1 MRRFTTTMTMVTVLL
16 VAGAAAAQACGF
28 LVAANGAVR
37 LERTTTFVVWEGGVE
52 RYITNFAFSG
62 EVESFGTIIP
72 LPAEPTEVRRAGDWT
87 LQRLQREVTPQVGR
101 LALSEV
107 EFAAADGG
115 AEVLLRTQIDSLDIV
130 VLKGGGDQVLEWV
143 NANGFDLPEGP
154 ETDHLLDYY
163 ASRSPYFL
171 AARFDAVAAGED
183 GFVNGDGIP
192 VQITMPT
199 IRPWVPLHILHGAAP
214 DTEIIEAD
222 VFLLT
227 PERPDLLYG
236 EGLTIERSERASA
249 SLLDDLRSDE
259 NMEWIPET
267 AWFTY
272 LALETPAANVTYD
285 LSVGVDGLAPSFVD
299 AGFTRF
305 EPTPDQL
312 EAFGLEQS
320 GSGAWIA
327 LSAAVLGVL
336 GGIVGGLVVVR
347 RNTPGPS
354 PIDRLA
360 PRERVGVSP

>member
-1 MRRFTTTMTMVTVLL
+1 MRRITTMAMVTVLL
-16 VAGAAAAQACGF
+16 VTGAAAAQACGF

-37 LERTTTFVVWEGGVE
+37 LERTTTFVAWEDGVE

-72 LPAEPTEVRRAGDWT
+72 LPAEPREVGRAGDWT

-130 VLKGGGDQVLEWV
+130 VLRGGGDEVLEWV
-143 NANGFDLPEGP
+143 NSNGFDLPDGP
-154 ETDHLLDYY
+154 ETDHMLDFY

-171 AARFDAVAAGED
+171 AARFDAAAAGED
-183 GFVNGDGIP
+183 GFVAGDGIP

-236 EGLTIERSERASA
+236 EGLTIERSQEASA
-249 SLLDDLRSDE
+249 ALLEDLRSDG
-259 NMEWIPET
+259 NMEWIPED

-272 LALETPAANVTYD
+272 LALETRAANVTYD

-312 EAFGLEQS
+312 EAFGLERS
-320 GSGAWIA
+320 SSGAWIA
-327 LSAAVLGVL
+327 LGAVLAGLL
-336 GGIVGGLVVVR
+336 GGIVGGLVVWR
-347 RNTPGPS
+347 RTALSPS
-354 PIDRLA
+354 PIDRLTSQ
-360 PRERVGVSP
+360 ERVGVLR